1 MPASLMLGGGK
12 LKLGK
17 ISEESPLKMIGLIV
31 LFIILKVVVVQYTYN
46 SVAPVIIQNA
56 GGDIRKF
63 KPLTFEQSLTFIVL
77 IMFLF

>member
-1 MPASLMLGGGK
+1 MLGGGK

>member
-12 LKLGK
+12 FKLGK